1 MLIEYN
7 ICVPTYL
14 LYAALFAK
22 GLIGKK
28 KGHVYSTRKMC
39 DMKKPNLKQ

>member
-28 KGHVYSTRKMC
+28 KGMYTQLVKC
-39 DMKKPNLKQ
+39 AI

>member
-28 KGHVYSTRKMC
+28 GHVYSTRKMC
-39 DMKKPNLKQ
+39 DVEKPNLKQ